1 MILSGT
7 ITLDVQAV
15 LSIVSLIVYI
25 ISAVAV
31 IIRLKER
38 QANTT
43 QAIESIK
50 KSLSEILAEN
60 RWLRDKV
67 VELMS
72 SKEQKK
78 EGI

>member
-1 MILSGT
+1 MILSST

-50 KSLSEILAEN
+50 KSLSEILTEN

>member
-1 MILSGT
+1 MILLST

-50 KSLSEILAEN
+50 KSLSEILTEN

>member
-1 MILSGT
+1 MILSST
-7 ITLDVQAV
+7 ITLDVQAI

-38 QANTT
+38 QANTS

-50 KSLSEILAEN
+50 KTLSDILSEN

-67 VELMS
+67 VELIS
-72 SKEQKK
+72 NKDQKK

>member
-1 MILSGT
+1 MILSST
-7 ITLDVQAV
+7 ITLDVQSI
-15 LSIVSLIVYI
+15 LSIVSLIVYV

-31 IIRLKER
+31 IVRLKER

-50 KSLSEILAEN
+50 FSLSEILSEN
-60 RWLRDKV
+60 RWLRDRV
-67 VELMS
+67 VELLS
-72 SKEQKK
+72 VKDQKK

>member
-1 MILSGT
+1 MILSST

-15 LSIVSLIVYI
+15 LSIVSLIVYV

-50 KSLSEILAEN
+50 KSLSEILTEN

-72 SKEQKK
+72 NKE
-78 EGI
+78 